1 MPEDKTLSPSQLNDA
16 LCATALKP
24 REIQRDSE
32 GRFDRHGKTLA
43 KTQKKT
49 GLSSRSINK
58 KPSSENQSLPE
69 RHPDGRLKNGGARPG
84 AGRPRGAKNKI
95 PLQLREMILAALDE
109 AGGKQYLARLAIE
122 NSSAF
127 SSLLGKVL
135 PTTIAASDSD
145 GGKDRTIVFVRQI
158 VHPDGHIEGPGIP
171 RQLPSPAC
179 YTSAN
184 VSKPVAIDSKINGL
198 DE

>member
-32 GRFDRHGKTLA
+32 GRFDRNGKTLA

-145 GGKDRTIVFVRQI
+145 GGKVQITFRRII
-158 VHPDGHIEGPGIP
+158 VHPGGREEIEGATPKALP
-171 RQLPSPAC
+171 APDPAPPDEQLHATC
-179 YTSAN
+179 AQH
-184 VSKPVAIDSKINGL
+184 